1 MASKII
7 AWPFRALIAIYRYCI
22 SPFIAGACRFHP
34 SCSAYADESFQT
46 HNAFK
51 ASILTLK
58 RISRCHPW
66 GGSGYDPVPA
76 AIAVDNDDRKGSPE
90 RS

>member
-7 AWPFRALIAIYRYCI
+7 AWPFRSLIAIYRYCI